1 MTNNKEIKKNITIK
15 EVLSNDSYIIPI
27 YQRNYEWEQPQI
39 ERLIR
44 DVNSIEENERYYLGT
59 LVTFKRD
66 DGSYELVD
74 GQQRHTTLNLIK
86 AVLDKKTSFNLKFQ
100 ARSECDQFFRKLS
113 EDIEDLPKIPKTEN
127 LKQGIKIIES
137 VLNDIKDKEAFRK
150 KFFEQTHI
158 FRTELPKETELNH
171 YFEIMNN
178 RGEQLEKHEILKAQL
193 MNEIEDEENKD
204 RNIDREVFAQ
214 VWETCSFMGDYIW
227 NNGLPKELLEKE
239 EFSFDDIVSSL
250 GKDKS
255 SKNNQPQ
262 TIVALL
268 ERGVE
273 TLPKG
278 FKQGE
283 ESKTYD
289 YRSVLEFPTF
299 LLYVYHLINPDK
311 EISFDDKKL
320 LETFKDY
327 KDAETFIVTL
337 LKYRIYFD
345 KYIIKNSLLL
355 NERDSNWGVRRYL
368 FENNEIKTLDN
379 DFENTVEEKKIE
391 MLQAMFHYA
400 TISNDKK
407 NWLLRLLR
415 DKVEEKDLY
424 SVLKS
429 ELEEELEEEF
439 KDISLE
445 EISFW
450 SVSTKIFY
458 YFEYMLW
465 EVYYDYVKGEDKV
478 DSPEEINSLVR
489 KIKEVKSLF
498 SNFYFGHLS
507 SKEHLLPQNK
517 ISTIEVDKTLPP
529 DKQHEEREK
538 ILHSFGNLCLISSS
552 ENSSAN
558 KEHPEY
564 KKKSFYNNTSLKR
577 LMMFETFSE
586 EKEWNTQEI
595 KQHQEEMEAL
605 LEFYKSYKD

>member
-1 MTNNKEIKKNITIK
+1 MKNNKEIKEAITIEK
-15 EVLSNDSYIIPI
+15 VLNEDTYIIPI

-44 DVNSIEENERYYLGT
+44 DINSIGENERYYLGT
-59 LVTFKRD
+59 LVTFRRD
-66 DGSYELVD
+66 DSSYELVD

-86 AVLDKKTSFNLKFQ
+86 AVLEKEISFNLNFQ
-100 ARSECDQFFRKLS
+100 ARSECRQFFNELS
-113 EDIEDLPKIPKTEN
+113 EGKCLPEIPKTQN
-127 LKQGIKIIES
+127 LKQGFEIIKSIF
-137 VLNDIKDKEAFRK
+137 NDILSTDKDKEIFRK
-150 KFFEQTHI
+150 KFFGQTYI

-193 MNEIEDEENKD
+193 MNEIKDEDNKD
-204 RNIDREVFAQ
+204 RNVDREVFAQ
-214 VWETCSFMGDYIW
+214 VWESCSFMGDYIW
-227 NNGLPKELLEKE
+227 NNKLPKELLEKE
-239 EFSFDDIVSSL
+239 ELSFDDIVSSL
-250 GKDKS
+250 GKDESNK
-255 SKNNQPQ
+255 KNQPQ
-262 TIVALL
+262 TIAALL
-268 ERGVE
+268 EKGVE
-273 TLPKG
+273 TLSEG
-278 FKQGE
+278 FKGE

-299 LLYVYHLINPDK
+299 LLYVYHLINPKK
-311 EISFDDKKL
+311 ETSFDDKKL

-327 KDAETFIVTL
+327 KDAETFIVAL

-345 KYIIKNSLLL
+345 KYIIKNSLLS
-355 NERDSNWGVRRYL
+355 NDKESNWGIRGYE
-368 FENNEIKTLDN
+368 FEKEGVETKETA
-379 DFENTVEEKKIE
+379 FENTVEEKKIE
-391 MLQAMFHYA
+391 MLQAMFHYT

-429 ELEEELEEEF
+429 ELEEEI
-439 KDISLE
+439 KDISLSE
-445 EISFW
+445 VSFW

-465 EVYYDYVKGEDKV
+465 EVYYDYVRGEDKV
-478 DSPEEINSLVR
+478 VRPEAIKSITNR
-489 KIKEVKSLF
+489 IKEVRDQFNK
-498 SNFYFGHLS
+498 FYFRQLS
-507 SKEHLLPQNK
+507 SKEHLLPQSK
-517 ISTIEVDKTLPP
+517 KGSIDIDKTLPT
-529 DKQHEEREK
+529 DKQDEEREK

-564 KKKSFYNNTSLKR
+564 KKESFYNNTSLKR
-577 LMMFETFSE
+577 LMMFETFSVN
-586 EKEWNTQEI
+586 EWNTQEI

-605 LEFYKSYKD
+605 LKFYQSSKE

>member
-1 MTNNKEIKKNITIK
+1 MKNSKEIKEAITIE

-44 DVNSIEENERYYLGT
+44 DINSIGENERYYLGT
-59 LVTFKRD
+59 LVTFKRN

-86 AVLDKKTSFNLKFQ
+86 AVLDKKTLFNLKFQ
-100 ARSECDQFFRKLS
+100 ARSECQLFFEKLS
-113 EDIEDLPKIPKTEN
+113 KDGIEKSPPTIRKTHN
-127 LKQGIKIIES
+127 LKQGIEIIES
-137 VLNDIKDKEAFRK
+137 VFNEIFLTDKDKETFRD
-150 KFFEQTHI
+150 KFFKQTCI

-193 MNEIEDEENKD
+193 MNQ
-204 RNIDREVFAQ
+204 IDDSYKEVFAQ
-214 VWETCSFMGDYIW
+214 VWEACSFMGDYIW
-227 NNGLPKELLEKE
+227 NNGLPIALLEKE
-239 EFSFDDIVSSL
+239 EFSFENIVSLL
-250 GKDKS
+250 GKDE
-255 SKNNQPQ
+255 NNRNNESQ

-268 ERGVE
+268 GKGVE
-273 TLPKG
+273 RLPEG

-289 YRSVLEFPTF
+289 YRSVIEFPTF

-320 LETFKDY
+320 LETFKGY
-327 KDAETFIVTL
+327 QEAETFIMAL
-337 LKYRIYFD
+337 LRYRIYFD
-345 KYIIKNSLLL
+345 RYVIKNSLVP
-355 NERDSNWGVRRYL
+355 NERESKWGIRRYKI
-368 FENNEIKTLDN
+368 EDTLDT
-379 DFENTVEEKKIE
+379 DFESINEEEKTE

-400 TISNDKK
+400 TVSNDKK
-407 NWLLRLLR
+407 DWLLRLLEENV
-415 DKVEEKDLY
+415 KEKDLY

-429 ELEEELEEEF
+429 ELEKEI
-439 KDISLE
+439 KSISLE
-445 EISFW
+445 EASFK
-450 SVSTKIFY
+450 SVPIKIFY

-465 EVYYDYVKGEDKV
+465 EVYYDYVRGKDKIDGTKKISSILTKIDGVKGF
-478 DSPEEINSLVR
+478 
-489 KIKEVKSLF
+489 F
-498 SNFYFGHLS
+498 SSFYFRQLS

-517 ISTIEVDKTLPP
+517 ISSIKVDESITLE
-529 DKQHEEREK
+529 KQEEERAK
-538 ILHSFGNLCLISSS
+538 ILHCFGNLCLISSS

-577 LMMFETFSE
+577 LMMFETFSGN
-586 EKEWNTQEI
+586 EWNVQEI
-595 KQHQEEMEAL
+595 KIHQKEMKNL
-605 LEFYKSYKD
+605 LNFYKHFKE

>member
-327 KDAETFIVTL
+327 KDAKTFIVAL

-345 KYIIKNSLLL
+345 KYIIKNKLS
-355 NERDSNWGVRRYL
+355 NDKESNWGVRRYL

-439 KDISLE
+439 KDISLG

-458 YFEYMLW
+458 YFEYILW

>member
-1 MTNNKEIKKNITIK
+1 MKNNKEIKEAITIEK
-15 EVLSNDSYIIPI
+15 VLNEDTYIIPI

-44 DVNSIEENERYYLGT
+44 DINSIGENERYYLGT
-59 LVTFKRD
+59 LVTFRRD
-66 DGSYELVD
+66 DSSYELVD

-86 AVLDKKTSFNLKFQ
+86 AVLEKEISFNLNFQ
-100 ARSECDQFFRKLS
+100 ARSECRQFFNELS
-113 EDIEDLPKIPKTEN
+113 EGKSLPEIPKTQN
-127 LKQGIKIIES
+127 LKQGIEIIKS
-137 VLNDIKDKEAFRK
+137 IFNDILSTDEDKETFRK
-150 KFFEQTHI
+150 KFFGQTYI

-193 MNEIEDEENKD
+193 MNEIKDEDNKD
-204 RNIDREVFAQ
+204 RNVDREVFAQ
-214 VWETCSFMGDYIW
+214 VWESCSFMGDYIW
-227 NNGLPKELLEKE
+227 NNKLPKELLEKE
-239 EFSFDDIVSSL
+239 ELSFDDIVSSL
-250 GKDKS
+250 GKDESNK
-255 SKNNQPQ
+255 KNQPQ
-262 TIVALL
+262 TIAALL
-268 ERGVE
+268 EKGVE
-273 TLPKG
+273 TLSEG
-278 FKQGE
+278 FKRE

-299 LLYVYHLINPDK
+299 LLYVYHLINPKK
-311 EISFDDKKL
+311 ETSFDDKKL

-327 KDAETFIVTL
+327 KDAETFIVAL

-345 KYIIKNSLLL
+345 KYIIKNSLLS
-355 NERDSNWGVRRYL
+355 NDKESNWGIRGYE
-368 FENNEIKTLDN
+368 FEKEGVETKETA
-379 DFENTVEEKKIE
+379 FENTVEEKKIE
-391 MLQAMFHYA
+391 MLQAMFHYT

-429 ELEEELEEEF
+429 ELEEEI
-439 KDISLE
+439 KDISLSE
-445 EISFW
+445 VSFW

-465 EVYYDYVKGEDKV
+465 EVYYDYVRGEDKV
-478 DSPEEINSLVR
+478 VRPEAIKSITNR
-489 KIKEVKSLF
+489 IKEVRDQFNK
-498 SNFYFGHLS
+498 FYFRQLS
-507 SKEHLLPQNK
+507 SKEHLLPQSK
-517 ISTIEVDKTLPP
+517 KGSIDIDKTLPT
-529 DKQHEEREK
+529 DKQDEEREK

-564 KKKSFYNNTSLKR
+564 KKESFYNNTSLKR
-577 LMMFETFSE
+577 LMMFETFSVN
-586 EKEWNTQEI
+586 EWNTQEI

-605 LEFYKSYKD
+605 LKFYQSSKE

>member
-1 MTNNKEIKKNITIK
+1 MTNNKEIKKAITIK

-39 ERLIR
+39 ERLIS
-44 DVNSIEENERYYLGT
+44 DINSIGENEQYYLGT

-86 AVLDKKTSFNLKFQ
+86 AVLDKKTFFNLRFQ
-100 ARSECDQFFRKLS
+100 ARSECELFFRLLS
-113 EDIEDLPKIPKTEN
+113 KGIDSLPEIPNTKN
-127 LKQGIKIIES
+127 LKQGVEIIKN
-137 VLNDIKDKEAFRK
+137 VLNDIEDKETFRN
-150 KFFEQTHI
+150 KFLQQTHI

-178 RGEQLEKHEILKAQL
+178 RGEQLEKHEILKALFMDKLETDMQ
-193 MNEIEDEENKD
+193 K
-204 RNIDREVFAQ
+204 EVFAK
-214 VWETCSFMGDYIW
+214 VWEACSFMGDYIW
-227 NNGLPKELLEKE
+227 NNGLPKELLQKE

-255 SKNNQPQ
+255 SKNNQHQ

-268 ERGVE
+268 ERGIE
-273 TLPKG
+273 TLPEG

-283 ESKTYD
+283 ESKTYE

-299 LLYVYHLINPDK
+299 LLYVYRLINPKK
-311 EISFDDKKL
+311 ETSFDDKKL
-320 LETFKDY
+320 LETFKGY
-327 KDAETFIVTL
+327 EDAKTFIVAL

-345 KYIIKNSLLL
+345 KYIIKNKLS
-355 NERDSNWGVRRYL
+355 NDKESNWGIRGYE
-368 FENNEIKTLDN
+368 FEKEGVETKETA
-379 DFENTVEEKKIE
+379 FENTDEEKKIE

-400 TISNDKK
+400 TVSNDKK
-407 NWLLRLLR
+407 DWLLRLLR

-429 ELEEELEEEF
+429 ELKSELELEEEI
-439 KDISLE
+439 KDISLGE
-445 EISFW
+445 VSFW

-458 YFEYMLW
+458 YFEYILW
-465 EVYYDYVKGEDKV
+465 EVYYDYVRGKDKI
-478 DSPEEINSLVR
+478 DSPETIKSITNR
-489 KIKEVKSLF
+489 IKEVSDQFNK
-498 SNFYFGHLS
+498 FYFRQLS
-507 SKEHLLPQNK
+507 SKEHLLPQSK
-517 ISTIEVDKTLPP
+517 KGSIDIDKTLPT
-529 DKQHEEREK
+529 DKQDEEREK

-577 LMMFETFSE
+577 LMMFQTFSGN
-586 EKEWNTQEI
+586 EWNTQEI
-595 KQHQEEMEAL
+595 KIHQKEMEAL

>member
-1 MTNNKEIKKNITIK
+1 MTNNKEIKKAITIK

-27 YQRNYEWEQPQI
+27 YQRNYEWEQSQI

-44 DVNSIEENERYYLGT
+44 DIDNIENERYYLGT

-86 AVLDKKTSFNLKFQ
+86 AVLDKKTSFNLRFQ
-100 ARSECDQFFRKLS
+100 ARSECELFFRELS
-113 EDIEDLPKIPKTEN
+113 KGIDSLPEIPKTKN
-127 LKQGIKIIES
+127 LKLRQGIEIIKS
-137 VLNDIKDKEAFRK
+137 ILNDIKDKEAFRK
-150 KFFEQTHI
+150 KFFGQTYI

-193 MNEIEDEENKD
+193 MNEIKDEDNKD

-214 VWETCSFMGDYIW
+214 VWESCSFMGDYIW
-227 NNGLPKELLEKE
+227 NNKLPKELLEKE
-239 EFSFDDIVSSL
+239 ELSFDDIVSSL
-250 GKDKS
+250 GKDESNK
-255 SKNNQPQ
+255 KNQPQ
-262 TIVALL
+262 TIAALL
-268 ERGVE
+268 EKGVE

-278 FKQGE
+278 FKGE

-299 LLYVYHLINPDK
+299 LLYVYHLINPKK
-311 EISFDDKKL
+311 ETSFDDKKL

-327 KDAETFIVTL
+327 KDAETFIVAL

-345 KYIIKNSLLL
+345 KYIIKNSLLS
-355 NERDSNWGVRRYL
+355 NDKESNWGIRGYE
-368 FENNEIKTLDN
+368 FEKEGVETKETA
-379 DFENTVEEKKIE
+379 FENTDEEKKIE

-407 NWLLRLLR
+407 DWLLRLLR

-424 SVLKS
+424 SVLKL
-429 ELEEELEEEF
+429 ELEKEI
-439 KDISLE
+439 KDISLSE
-445 EISFW
+445 VSFW

-465 EVYYDYVKGEDKV
+465 EVYYDYVRGEDKV
-478 DSPEEINSLVR
+478 VRPEAIKSITNRIREVR
-489 KIKEVKSLF
+489 DQFNK
-498 SNFYFGHLS
+498 FYFRQLS
-507 SKEHLLPQNK
+507 SKEHLLPQSK
-517 ISTIEVDKTLPP
+517 KGSIDIDKTLPT
-529 DKQHEEREK
+529 DKQDEEREK

-564 KKKSFYNNTSLKR
+564 KKESFYNNTSLKR
-577 LMMFETFSE
+577 LMMFETFSG
-586 EKEWNTQEI
+586 EWNTQEI
-595 KQHQEEMEAL
+595 KQHQEEMKNL
-605 LEFYKSYKD
+605 LNFYKHLEE

>member
-1 MTNNKEIKKNITIK
+1 MKEALAIEKILNGDDT
-15 EVLSNDSYIIPI
+15 YIIPI

-39 ERLIR
+39 DRLIR
-44 DVNSIEENERYYLGT
+44 DVNSIEEDERYYLGT

-86 AVLDKKTSFNLKFQ
+86 AVLDKKTFFNLKFQ
-100 ARSECDQFFRKLS
+100 ARSECEHFFRELS
-113 EDIEDLPKIPKTEN
+113 RDIDDLPENPKTKN
-127 LKQGIKIIES
+127 LKQGIDIIKS
-137 VLNDIKDKEAFRK
+137 VFNEIIPTDKDKEIFRE
-150 KFFEQTHI
+150 KFFKRTYI

-193 MNEIEDEENKD
+193 MNEIEDEENID
-204 RNIDREVFAQ
+204 RNIDRKIDREVFAQ
-214 VWETCSFMGDYIW
+214 VWEACSFMGDYIW

-255 SKNNQPQ
+255 SKNNQHQ

-268 ERGVE
+268 ERGIE
-273 TLPKG
+273 TLPEG

-311 EISFDDKKL
+311 KISFDDKKL

-327 KDAETFIVTL
+327 KDAETFIVAL

-368 FENNEIKTLDN
+368 FENNEIKTLDTA
-379 DFENTVEEKKIE
+379 FENTDEEKKIE

-400 TISNDKK
+400 TVSNDKK
-407 NWLLRLLR
+407 DWLLRLLEGNV
-415 DKVEEKDLY
+415 KEKDLY

-429 ELEEELEEEF
+429 ELKKET
-439 KDISLE
+439 KDLLLDN
-445 EISFW
+445 ISFA
-450 SVSTKIFY
+450 SVSIKIFY

-465 EVYYDYVKGEDKV
+465 EVYYDYVRGEDKI
-478 DSPEEINSLVR
+478 DSPEIIKSITNR
-489 KIKEVKSLF
+489 IKEVKEQF
-498 SNFYFGHLS
+498 NKFYFRQLS
-507 SKEHLLPQNK
+507 SKEHLLPQSK
-517 ISTIEVDKTLPP
+517 KGSIDVDKMLATE
-529 DKQHEEREK
+529 KQDEERDK
-538 ILHSFGNLCLISSS
+538 VLHCFGNLCLISSS
-552 ENSSAN
+552 ENSSAS

-564 KKKSFYNNTSLKR
+564 KKESFYNNTSLKR
-577 LMMFETFSE
+577 LMMFETFSGN
-586 EKEWNTQEI
+586 EWNTQEI
-595 KQHQEEMEAL
+595 KLHQKEMEAL
-605 LEFYKSYKD
+605 LKFYQLSKE

>member
-1 MTNNKEIKKNITIK
+1 MKEALAIEKILNGDNT
-15 EVLSNDSYIIPI
+15 YIIPI

-39 ERLIR
+39 DRLIR

-127 LKQGIKIIES
+127 LKQGTKIIES
-137 VLNDIKDKEAFRK
+137 VLKDILSTNEDKEKFRK
-150 KFFEQTHI
+150 KFFEQTYV

-214 VWETCSFMGDYIW
+214 VWEICSFMGDYIW

-255 SKNNQPQ
+255 SKNNQHQ

-268 ERGVE
+268 EKGVE
-273 TLPKG
+273 TLPEG
-278 FKQGE
+278 FKQRE

-299 LLYVYHLINPDK
+299 LLYVYHLINPKK
-311 EISFDDKKL
+311 ETSFDDKKL

-327 KDAETFIVTL
+327 KDAETFIVAL

-345 KYIIKNSLLL
+345 KYIIKNSLLS
-355 NERDSNWGVRRYL
+355 NDKESNWGIRGYE
-368 FENNEIKTLDN
+368 FEKEGVETKETA
-379 DFENTVEEKKIE
+379 FENTDEEKKIE

-400 TISNDKK
+400 TVSNDKK
-407 NWLLRLLR
+407 DWLLRLLR

-424 SVLKS
+424 SALKS
-429 ELEEELEEEF
+429 ELEEEI
-439 KDISLE
+439 KDISLG

-458 YFEYMLW
+458 YLEYMLW

-489 KIKEVKSLF
+489 KIKDVKGLF
-498 SNFYFGHLS
+498 SNFYFRQLS

-517 ISTIEVDKTLPP
+517 FSTIKIDEGITFE
-529 DKQHEEREK
+529 KQEEERAK
-538 ILHSFGNLCLISSS
+538 ILHCFGNLCLISSS
-552 ENSSAN
+552 ENSSAG

-564 KKKSFYNNTSLKR
+564 KKKSFNNNTSLKR

>member
-1 MTNNKEIKKNITIK
+1 MTNNKEIKKAITIK

-39 ERLIR
+39 ERLIS
-44 DVNSIEENERYYLGT
+44 DINSIGENEQYYLGT

-86 AVLDKKTSFNLKFQ
+86 AILDKKTFFNLRFQ
-100 ARSECDQFFRKLS
+100 ARSECELFFRLLS
-113 EDIEDLPKIPKTEN
+113 KGIDSLPEIPNTKN
-127 LKQGIKIIES
+127 LKQGVEIIKS
-137 VLNDIKDKEAFRK
+137 VLNDIEDKETFRN
-150 KFFEQTHI
+150 KFLQQTHI

-178 RGEQLEKHEILKAQL
+178 RGEQLEKHEVLKAQL

-214 VWETCSFMGDYIW
+214 VWEACSFMGDYIW

-255 SKNNQPQ
+255 SKNNQHQ

-273 TLPKG
+273 TLPEG

-299 LLYVYHLINPDK
+299 LLYVYHLINPNK

-327 KDAETFIVTL
+327 KDAKTFIVAL

-345 KYIIKNSLLL
+345 KYIIKNKLS
-355 NERDSNWGVRRYL
+355 NDKESNWGIRGYE
-368 FENNEIKTLDN
+368 FEKEGVERKGTA
-379 DFENTVEEKKIE
+379 FENTDEEKKIE

-400 TISNDKK
+400 TVSNDKK
-407 NWLLRLLR
+407 DWLLRLLR

-429 ELEEELEEEF
+429 ELELEEEF
-439 KDISLE
+439 KDISLGE
-445 EISFW
+445 VSFW

-465 EVYYDYVKGEDKV
+465 EVYYDYVRGEDKI
-478 DSPEEINSLVR
+478 DSPEAIKSISNKMEKVR
-489 KIKEVKSLF
+489 DYFNK
-498 SNFYFGHLS
+498 FYFRQLP

-517 ISTIEVDKTLPP
+517 ISSIKVDESITLE
-529 DKQHEEREK
+529 KQEEERAK
-538 ILHSFGNLCLISSS
+538 ILHCFGNLCLISSS
-552 ENSSAN
+552 ENSSAG

-564 KKKSFYNNTSLKR
+564 KKESFYNNTSLKR
-577 LMMFETFSE
+577 LMMFQTFSGN
-586 EKEWNTQEI
+586 EWNTQEI
-595 KQHQEEMEAL
+595 KIHQKEMEAL

>member
-1 MTNNKEIKKNITIK
+1 MKNNKEIKEAITIEK
-15 EVLSNDSYIIPI
+15 VLNEDTYIIPI

-44 DVNSIEENERYYLGT
+44 DINSIGENERYYLGT
-59 LVTFKRD
+59 LVTFRRD
-66 DGSYELVD
+66 DSSYELVD

-86 AVLDKKTSFNLKFQ
+86 AVLEKEISFNLNFQ
-100 ARSECDQFFRKLS
+100 ARSECRQFFNELS
-113 EDIEDLPKIPKTEN
+113 EGKSLPEIPKTQN
-127 LKQGIKIIES
+127 LKQGIEIIKS
-137 VLNDIKDKEAFRK
+137 IFNDILSTDEDKETFRK
-150 KFFEQTHI
+150 KFFGQTYI

-193 MNEIEDEENKD
+193 MNEIKDEDNKD
-204 RNIDREVFAQ
+204 RNVDREVFAQ
-214 VWETCSFMGDYIW
+214 VWESCSFMGDYIW
-227 NNGLPKELLEKE
+227 NNKLPKELLEKE
-239 EFSFDDIVSSL
+239 ELSFDDIVSSL
-250 GKDKS
+250 GKDESNK
-255 SKNNQPQ
+255 KNQPQ
-262 TIVALL
+262 TIAALL
-268 ERGVE
+268 EKGVE
-273 TLPKG
+273 TLSEG
-278 FKQGE
+278 FKRE

-299 LLYVYHLINPDK
+299 LLYVYHLISPKK
-311 EISFDDKKL
+311 ETSFDDKKL

-327 KDAETFIVTL
+327 KDAETFIVAL

-345 KYIIKNSLLL
+345 KYIIKNSLLS
-355 NERDSNWGVRRYL
+355 NDKESNWGIRGYE
-368 FENNEIKTLDN
+368 FEKEGVETKETA
-379 DFENTVEEKKIE
+379 FENTVEEKKIE
-391 MLQAMFHYA
+391 MLQAMFHYT

-429 ELEEELEEEF
+429 ELEEEI
-439 KDISLE
+439 KDISLSE
-445 EISFW
+445 VSFW

-465 EVYYDYVKGEDKV
+465 EVYYDYVRGEDKV
-478 DSPEEINSLVR
+478 VRPEAIKSITNR
-489 KIKEVKSLF
+489 IKEVRDQFNK
-498 SNFYFGHLS
+498 FYFRQLS
-507 SKEHLLPQNK
+507 SKEHLLPQSK
-517 ISTIEVDKTLPP
+517 KGSIDIDKTLPT
-529 DKQHEEREK
+529 DKQDEEREK

-564 KKKSFYNNTSLKR
+564 KKESFYNNTSLKR
-577 LMMFETFSE
+577 LMMFETFSVN
-586 EKEWNTQEI
+586 EWNTQEI

-605 LEFYKSYKD
+605 LKFYQSSKE

>member
-1 MTNNKEIKKNITIK
+1 MS
-15 EVLSNDSYIIPI
+15 L
-27 YQRNYEWEQPQI
+27 
-39 ERLIR
+39 
-44 DVNSIEENERYYLGT
+44 
-59 LVTFKRD
+59 
-66 DGSYELVD
+66 
-74 GQQRHTTLNLIK
+74 
-86 AVLDKKTSFNLKFQ
+86 
-100 ARSECDQFFRKLS
+100 
-113 EDIEDLPKIPKTEN
+113 
-127 LKQGIKIIES
+127 
-137 VLNDIKDKEAFRK
+137 
-150 KFFEQTHI
+150 
-158 FRTELPKETELNH
+158 ETELNH

-178 RGEQLEKHEILKAQL
+178 RGEQLEKHEILKALFMGKLETDMQ
-193 MNEIEDEENKD
+193 K
-204 RNIDREVFAQ
+204 EVFAK
-214 VWETCSFMGDYIW
+214 VWEACSFMGDYIW

-239 EFSFDDIVSSL
+239 DLLFEDIVSSL
-250 GKDKS
+250 GTDKS
-255 SKNNQPQ
+255 NKNNTPQ
-262 TIVALL
+262 TIVDIL
-268 ERGVE
+268 ESKGGI
-273 TLPKG
+273 LPEE

-283 ESKTYD
+283 ESKTYE

-299 LLYVYHLINPDK
+299 LLYVYHLINPNK

-320 LETFKDY
+320 LETFKGY
-327 KDAETFIVTL
+327 EDAETFIVAL

-345 KYIIKNSLLL
+345 KYIIKNKLS
-355 NERDSNWGVRRYL
+355 NDKESNWGIRGYE
-368 FENNEIKTLDN
+368 FEKEGVETKETA
-379 DFENTVEEKKIE
+379 FENTVEEKKIE
-391 MLQAMFHYA
+391 MLQAMFHYT

-429 ELEEELEEEF
+429 ELEEEI
-439 KDISLE
+439 KDISLG

-489 KIKEVKSLF
+489 KIKDVKGLF
-498 SNFYFGHLS
+498 SNFYFRQLS

-517 ISTIEVDKTLPP
+517 FSTIKIDEGITLE
-529 DKQHEEREK
+529 KQEERAK
-538 ILHSFGNLCLISSS
+538 ILHCFGNLCLISSS
-552 ENSSAN
+552 ENSSAG

-564 KKKSFYNNTSLKR
+564 KKKSFNNNTSLKR

>member
-1 MTNNKEIKKNITIK
+1 MKEALAIEKILNGDDT
-15 EVLSNDSYIIPI
+15 YIIPI

-44 DVNSIEENERYYLGT
+44 DINSIGENEQYYLGT

-100 ARSECDQFFRKLS
+100 ARSECDQFFRELS
-113 EDIEDLPKIPKTEN
+113 EATKGLPQILKTQN
-127 LKQGIKIIES
+127 LKQGVEIIES
-137 VLNDIKDKEAFRK
+137 VLNDIEDKEAFRK
-150 KFFEQTHI
+150 KFFEQTYI

-193 MNEIEDEENKD
+193 MNEIKD
-204 RNIDREVFAQ
+204 DKDREVFAQ
-214 VWETCSFMGDYIW
+214 IWEACSFMGDYIW

-262 TIVALL
+262 TIAALL
-268 ERGVE
+268 EKGVE
-273 TLPKG
+273 TLPEG

-311 EISFDDKKL
+311 KISFDDKKL

-327 KDAETFIVTL
+327 QDAKTFIVAL

-368 FENNEIKTLDN
+368 FENNEIKTLDTA
-379 DFENTVEEKKIE
+379 FENTDEEKKIE

-400 TISNDKK
+400 TVSNDKK
-407 NWLLRLLR
+407 DWLLRLLEGNV
-415 DKVEEKDLY
+415 KEKDLY

-429 ELEEELEEEF
+429 ELKKET
-439 KDISLE
+439 KDLLLDN
-445 EISFW
+445 ISFA
-450 SVSTKIFY
+450 SVSIKIFY

-465 EVYYDYVKGEDKV
+465 EVYYDYVRGEDKI
-478 DSPEEINSLVR
+478 DSPEIIKSITNR
-489 KIKEVKSLF
+489 IKEVKEQF
-498 SNFYFGHLS
+498 NKFYFRQLS
-507 SKEHLLPQNK
+507 SKEHLLPQSK
-517 ISTIEVDKTLPP
+517 KGSIDVDKMLATE
-529 DKQHEEREK
+529 KQDEERDK
-538 ILHSFGNLCLISSS
+538 VLHCFGNLCLISSS
-552 ENSSAN
+552 ENSSAS

-564 KKKSFYNNTSLKR
+564 KKESFYNNTSLKR

-586 EKEWNTQEI
+586 NEWNTQEI
-595 KQHQEEMEAL
+595 KLHQKEMEAL
-605 LEFYKSYKD
+605 LKFYQLSKE

>member
-299 LLYVYHLINPDK
+299 LLYIYDLIKPDK

-327 KDAETFIVTL
+327 KDAETFIVAL

-345 KYIIKNSLLL
+345 KYIIKNKLS
-355 NERDSNWGVRRYL
+355 NDKESNWGVRRYL

-439 KDISLE
+439 KDISLG

-458 YFEYMLW
+458 YFEYILW

>member
-1 MTNNKEIKKNITIK
+1 M
-15 EVLSNDSYIIPI
+15 
-27 YQRNYEWEQPQI
+27 
-39 ERLIR
+39 
-44 DVNSIEENERYYLGT
+44 
-59 LVTFKRD
+59 
-66 DGSYELVD
+66 
-74 GQQRHTTLNLIK
+74 
-86 AVLDKKTSFNLKFQ
+86 
-100 ARSECDQFFRKLS
+100 
-113 EDIEDLPKIPKTEN
+113 
-127 LKQGIKIIES
+127 
-137 VLNDIKDKEAFRK
+137 
-150 KFFEQTHI
+150 
-158 FRTELPKETELNH
+158 
-171 YFEIMNN
+171 
-178 RGEQLEKHEILKAQL
+178 
-193 MNEIEDEENKD
+193 
-204 RNIDREVFAQ
+204 
-214 VWETCSFMGDYIW
+214 
-227 NNGLPKELLEKE
+227 
-239 EFSFDDIVSSL
+239 SSL

-255 SKNNQPQ
+255 SKNNQHQ

-268 ERGVE
+268 ERGIE
-273 TLPKG
+273 TLPEG

-299 LLYVYHLINPDK
+299 LLYVYRLINPKK
-311 EISFDDKKL
+311 ETSFDDKKL

-327 KDAETFIVTL
+327 KDAETFIVAL

-345 KYIIKNSLLL
+345 KYIIKNSLLS
-355 NERDSNWGVRRYL
+355 NDKESNWGIRGYE
-368 FENNEIKTLDN
+368 FEKEGVETKETA
-379 DFENTVEEKKIE
+379 FENTDEEKKIE

-400 TISNDKK
+400 TVSNDKK
-407 NWLLRLLR
+407 DWLLRLLR

-429 ELEEELEEEF
+429 KLEKEI
-439 KDISLE
+439 KDISLSE
-445 EISFW
+445 VSFW

-498 SNFYFGHLS
+498 SNFYFRHLS

-529 DKQHEEREK
+529 DKQDEEREK

-577 LMMFETFSE
+577 LMMFETFSGN
-586 EKEWNTQEI
+586 EWNVQEI
-595 KQHQEEMEAL
+595 KQHQEEMKNL
-605 LEFYKSYKD
+605 LNFYKHLEE

>member
-1 MTNNKEIKKNITIK
+1 
-15 EVLSNDSYIIPI
+15 
-27 YQRNYEWEQPQI
+27 
-39 ERLIR
+39 
-44 DVNSIEENERYYLGT
+44 
-59 LVTFKRD
+59 
-66 DGSYELVD
+66 
-74 GQQRHTTLNLIK
+74 
-86 AVLDKKTSFNLKFQ
+86 
-100 ARSECDQFFRKLS
+100 
-113 EDIEDLPKIPKTEN
+113 
-127 LKQGIKIIES
+127 
-137 VLNDIKDKEAFRK
+137 
-150 KFFEQTHI
+150 
-158 FRTELPKETELNH
+158 
-171 YFEIMNN
+171 
-178 RGEQLEKHEILKAQL
+178 
-193 MNEIEDEENKD
+193 
-204 RNIDREVFAQ
+204 
-214 VWETCSFMGDYIW
+214 MGDYIW
-227 NNGLPKELLEKE
+227 NNRLPKELLEKE
-239 EFSFDDIVSSL
+239 ELSFDDIVSSL

-255 SKNNQPQ
+255 SKNNQHQ

-273 TLPKG
+273 TLPEG

-299 LLYVYHLINPDK
+299 LLYIYDLIKPDK

-327 KDAETFIVTL
+327 KDAETFIVAL

-345 KYIIKNSLLL
+345 KYIIKNKLS
-355 NERDSNWGVRRYL
+355 NDKESNWEIRGYEFEKEGVERK
-368 FENNEIKTLDN
+368 ETA
-379 DFENTVEEKKIE
+379 FENTDEEKKIE

-400 TISNDKK
+400 TVSNDKK
-407 NWLLRLLR
+407 DWLLRLLR

-439 KDISLE
+439 KDISLG

-458 YFEYMLW
+458 YFEYILW

-478 DSPEEINSLVR
+478 DSPEAIKSITNR
-489 KIKEVKSLF
+489 IKEVRDHFKK
-498 SNFYFGHLS
+498 FYFRQLS

-517 ISTIEVDKTLPP
+517 ISSIKVDESITLE
-529 DKQHEEREK
+529 KQEEERAK
-538 ILHSFGNLCLISSS
+538 ILHCFGNLCLISSS
-552 ENSSAN
+552 ENSSAG

-564 KKKSFYNNTSLKR
+564 KKKSFNNNTSLKR
-577 LMMFETFSE
+577 LMMFETFSK

-605 LEFYKSYKD
+605 LEFYKLSGE

>member
-1 MTNNKEIKKNITIK
+1 MKNSKEIKKAITIE

-39 ERLIR
+39 ERLIK
-44 DVNSIEENERYYLGT
+44 DINSIGENERYYLGT
-59 LVTFKRD
+59 LVTFKRN

-86 AVLDKKTSFNLKFQ
+86 AVLDKKTLFNLKFQ
-100 ARSECDQFFRKLS
+100 ARSECQLFFEKLS
-113 EDIEDLPKIPKTEN
+113 KDGIEKSPPTILKTHN
-127 LKQGIKIIES
+127 LKQGIEIIES
-137 VLNDIKDKEAFRK
+137 VFNEIFLTDKDKKTFRD
-150 KFFEQTHI
+150 KFFKQTCI

-193 MNEIEDEENKD
+193 MDEIKD
-204 RNIDREVFAQ
+204 DKDREVFAQ
-214 VWETCSFMGDYIW
+214 VWEACSFMGDYIW
-227 NNGLPKELLEKE
+227 NNRLPKELLEKE
-239 EFSFDDIVSSL
+239 ELSFDDIVSSL

-255 SKNNQPQ
+255 SKNNQHQ

-273 TLPKG
+273 TLPEG

-299 LLYVYHLINPDK
+299 LLYIYDLIKPDK

-327 KDAETFIVTL
+327 KDAETFIVAL

-345 KYIIKNSLLL
+345 KYIIKNKLS
-355 NERDSNWGVRRYL
+355 NDKESNWEIRGYEFEKEGVERK
-368 FENNEIKTLDN
+368 ETA
-379 DFENTVEEKKIE
+379 FENTDEEKKIE

-400 TISNDKK
+400 TVSNDKK
-407 NWLLRLLR
+407 DWLLRLLR

-439 KDISLE
+439 KDISLG

-458 YFEYMLW
+458 YFEYILW

-478 DSPEEINSLVR
+478 DSPEAIKSITNR
-489 KIKEVKSLF
+489 IKEVRDHFKK
-498 SNFYFGHLS
+498 FYFRQLS

-517 ISTIEVDKTLPP
+517 ISSIKVDESITLE
-529 DKQHEEREK
+529 KQEEERAK
-538 ILHSFGNLCLISSS
+538 ILHCFGNLCLISSS
-552 ENSSAN
+552 ENSSAG

-564 KKKSFYNNTSLKR
+564 KKKSFNNNTSLKR
-577 LMMFETFSE
+577 LMMFETFSK

-605 LEFYKSYKD
+605 LEFYKLSGE

>member
-1 MTNNKEIKKNITIK
+1 MTNNKEIKKAITIK

-44 DVNSIEENERYYLGT
+44 DINSIGENERYYLGT
-59 LVTFKRD
+59 LVTFKRN

-86 AVLDKKTSFNLKFQ
+86 SVLDKKTFFNLKFQ
-100 ARSECDQFFRKLS
+100 ARSECDQFFRELS
-113 EDIEDLPKIPKTEN
+113 EATKDLPQIPKTQN
-127 LKQGIKIIES
+127 LKQGVEIIES
-137 VLNDIKDKEAFRK
+137 VFNEIFLTDKDKETFRD
-150 KFFEQTHI
+150 KFFKQTYI

-193 MNEIEDEENKD
+193 MNEIKDEDNKD

-214 VWETCSFMGDYIW
+214 VWEACSFMGDYIW
-227 NNGLPKELLEKE
+227 NNKLPKELLEKE
-239 EFSFDDIVSSL
+239 KLSFDDIVSSL
-250 GKDKS
+250 GKDEGNK
-255 SKNNQPQ
+255 KNQPQ
-262 TIVALL
+262 TIAALL
-268 ERGVE
+268 EKGVE
-273 TLPKG
+273 TLSEG
-278 FKQGE
+278 FFKGE

-299 LLYVYHLINPDK
+299 LLYVYHLINPKK
-311 EISFDDKKL
+311 ETSFDDKKL

-327 KDAETFIVTL
+327 KDAETFIVAL

-345 KYIIKNSLLL
+345 KYIIKNSLLS
-355 NERDSNWGVRRYL
+355 NDKENNWGIRGYE
-368 FENNEIKTLDN
+368 FEKEGVETKETA
-379 DFENTVEEKKIE
+379 FKNTDEEKKIE

-400 TISNDKK
+400 TVSNDKK
-407 NWLLRLLR
+407 DWLLRLLR

-429 ELEEELEEEF
+429 ELEKEI
-439 KDISLE
+439 KDISLSE
-445 EISFW
+445 VSFW

-465 EVYYDYVKGEDKV
+465 EVYYDYVRGEDKV
-478 DSPEEINSLVR
+478 VRPEAIKSITNR
-489 KIKEVKSLF
+489 IKEVRDQFNK
-498 SNFYFGHLS
+498 FYFRQLS
-507 SKEHLLPQNK
+507 SKEHLLPQSK
-517 ISTIEVDKTLPP
+517 KGSIDIDKTLPT
-529 DKQHEEREK
+529 DKQDEEREK

-564 KKKSFYNNTSLKR
+564 KKESFYNNTSLKR
-577 LMMFETFSE
+577 LMMFETFSGN
-586 EKEWNTQEI
+586 KWNVQEI
-595 KQHQEEMEAL
+595 KQHQEEMKNL
-605 LEFYKSYKD
+605 LNFYKHLEE

>member
-1 MTNNKEIKKNITIK
+1 MKNNKEIKEAITIEK
-15 EVLSNDSYIIPI
+15 VLNEDTYIIPI

-44 DVNSIEENERYYLGT
+44 DINSIGENERYYLGT
-59 LVTFKRD
+59 LVTFRRD
-66 DGSYELVD
+66 DSSYELVD

-86 AVLDKKTSFNLKFQ
+86 AVLEKEISFNLNFQ
-100 ARSECDQFFRKLS
+100 ARSECRQFFNELS
-113 EDIEDLPKIPKTEN
+113 EGKSLPEIPKTQN
-127 LKQGIKIIES
+127 LKQGIEIIKS
-137 VLNDIKDKEAFRK
+137 IFNDILYTDEDKETFRK
-150 KFFEQTHI
+150 KFFGQTYI

-193 MNEIEDEENKD
+193 MNEIKDEDNKD

-214 VWETCSFMGDYIW
+214 VWESCSFMGDYIW
-227 NNGLPKELLEKE
+227 NNNLPKELLEKE

-250 GKDKS
+250 GKNESNK
-255 SKNNQPQ
+255 KNQPQ
-262 TIVALL
+262 AIAALL
-268 ERGVE
+268 EKGVE
-273 TLPKG
+273 TLPEG

-299 LLYVYHLINPDK
+299 LLYVYHLINPNE
-311 EISFDDKKL
+311 EISYDDKKL
-320 LETFKDY
+320 LEAFKDY
-327 KDAETFIVTL
+327 KDAETFIVAL

-345 KYIIKNSLLL
+345 KYIIKNSLLS
-355 NERDSNWGVRRYL
+355 NDKESNWGIRGYE
-368 FENNEIKTLDN
+368 FEKEGVETKETA
-379 DFENTVEEKKIE
+379 FENTDEEKKIE

-400 TISNDKK
+400 TVSNDKK
-407 NWLLRLLR
+407 DWLLRLLR

-429 ELEEELEEEF
+429 ELEKEI
-439 KDISLE
+439 KDISLSE
-445 EISFW
+445 VSFW

-465 EVYYDYVKGEDKV
+465 EVYYDYVKGEDKI
-478 DSPEEINSLVR
+478 DSPKAIKCITNR
-489 KIKEVKSLF
+489 IKEVRDQFNK
-498 SNFYFGHLS
+498 FYFRQLS
-507 SKEHLLPQNK
+507 SKEHLLPQSK
-517 ISTIEVDKTLPP
+517 KGSIDIDKMLPT
-529 DKQHEEREK
+529 DKQDEEREK

-564 KKKSFYNNTSLKR
+564 KKELFYNNTSLKR
-577 LMMFETFSE
+577 LMMFETFSGN
-586 EKEWNTQEI
+586 EWNTQEI
-595 KQHQEEMEAL
+595 EIHQEEMKNL
-605 LEFYKSYKD
+605 LNFYKHLEE

>member
-1 MTNNKEIKKNITIK
+1 MKNNKEIKEAITIEK
-15 EVLSNDSYIIPI
+15 VLNEDTYIIPI

-44 DVNSIEENERYYLGT
+44 DINSIGENERYYLGT
-59 LVTFKRD
+59 LVTFRRD
-66 DGSYELVD
+66 DSSYELVD

-86 AVLDKKTSFNLKFQ
+86 AVLEKEISFNLNFQ
-100 ARSECDQFFRKLS
+100 ARSECRQFFNELS
-113 EDIEDLPKIPKTEN
+113 EGKSLPEIPKKQN
-127 LKQGIKIIES
+127 LKQGIEIIKS
-137 VLNDIKDKEAFRK
+137 IFNDILSTDEDKETFRK
-150 KFFEQTHI
+150 KFFGQTYI

-193 MNEIEDEENKD
+193 MNEIKDEDNKD
-204 RNIDREVFAQ
+204 RNVDREVFAQ
-214 VWETCSFMGDYIW
+214 VWESCSFMGDYIW
-227 NNGLPKELLEKE
+227 NNKLPKELLEKE
-239 EFSFDDIVSSL
+239 ELSFDDIVSSL
-250 GKDKS
+250 GKDESNK
-255 SKNNQPQ
+255 KNQPQ
-262 TIVALL
+262 TIAALL
-268 ERGVE
+268 EKGVE
-273 TLPKG
+273 TLSEG
-278 FKQGE
+278 FKRE

-299 LLYVYHLINPDK
+299 LLYVYHLINPKK
-311 EISFDDKKL
+311 ETSFDDKKL

-327 KDAETFIVTL
+327 KDAETFIVAL

-345 KYIIKNSLLL
+345 KYIIKNSLLS
-355 NERDSNWGVRRYL
+355 NDKESNWGIRGYE
-368 FENNEIKTLDN
+368 FEKEGVETKETA
-379 DFENTVEEKKIE
+379 FENTVEEKKIE
-391 MLQAMFHYA
+391 MLQAMFHYT

-429 ELEEELEEEF
+429 ELEEEI
-439 KDISLE
+439 KDISLSE
-445 EISFW
+445 VSFW

-465 EVYYDYVKGEDKV
+465 EVYYDYVRGEDKV
-478 DSPEEINSLVR
+478 VRPEAIKSITNR
-489 KIKEVKSLF
+489 IKEVRDQFNK
-498 SNFYFGHLS
+498 FYFRQLS
-507 SKEHLLPQNK
+507 SKEHLLPQSK
-517 ISTIEVDKTLPP
+517 KGSIDIDKTLPT
-529 DKQHEEREK
+529 DKQDEEREK

-564 KKKSFYNNTSLKR
+564 KKESFYNNTSLKR
-577 LMMFETFSE
+577 LMMFETFSVN
-586 EKEWNTQEI
+586 EWNTQEI

-605 LEFYKSYKD
+605 LKFYQSSKE

>member
-1 MTNNKEIKKNITIK
+1 MTNNKEIKKAITIK

-44 DVNSIEENERYYLGT
+44 DINSIGENERYYLGT
-59 LVTFKRD
+59 LVTFKRN

-86 AVLDKKTSFNLKFQ
+86 AVLEKEISFNLNFQ

-113 EDIEDLPKIPKTEN
+113 EATKGLPQIPKTQN
-127 LKQGIKIIES
+127 LKQGVEIIES
-137 VLNDIKDKEAFRK
+137 VFNEIFLTDEDKETFRY
-150 KFFEQTHI
+150 KFFKQTYI

-178 RGEQLEKHEILKAQL
+178 RGEQLEKHEILKALFMDKLETDMQ
-193 MNEIEDEENKD
+193 K
-204 RNIDREVFAQ
+204 EVFAK
-214 VWETCSFMGDYIW
+214 VWEACSFMGDYIW

-255 SKNNQPQ
+255 SKNNQHQ

-268 ERGVE
+268 ERGIE
-273 TLPKG
+273 TLPEG

-299 LLYVYHLINPDK
+299 LLYVYRLINPKK
-311 EISFDDKKL
+311 ETSFDDKKL

-327 KDAETFIVTL
+327 KDAETFIVAL

-345 KYIIKNSLLL
+345 KYIIKNSLLS
-355 NERDSNWGVRRYL
+355 NDKESNWGIRGYE
-368 FENNEIKTLDN
+368 FEKEGVETKETA
-379 DFENTVEEKKIE
+379 FENTVEEKKIE
-391 MLQAMFHYA
+391 MLQAMFHYT

-429 ELEEELEEEF
+429 ELKKEI
-439 KDISLE
+439 KDISLSE
-445 EISFW
+445 VSFW

-478 DSPEEINSLVR
+478 VR
-489 KIKEVKSLF
+489 PDAIKSITNRIKEVRGQFNK
-498 SNFYFGHLS
+498 FYFRQLS
-507 SKEHLLPQNK
+507 SKEHLLPQSK
-517 ISTIEVDKTLPP
+517 KGSIDIDKTLPT
-529 DKQHEEREK
+529 DKQDEEREK
-538 ILHSFGNLCLISSS
+538 ILHSFGNLCLISNS

-564 KKKSFYNNTSLKR
+564 KKESFYNNTSLKR
-577 LMMFETFSE
+577 LMMFETFSGN
-586 EKEWNTQEI
+586 EWNTQEI
-595 KQHQEEMEAL
+595 KQHQEEMEVL
-605 LEFYKSYKD
+605 LEFYQSLKK

>member
-1 MTNNKEIKKNITIK
+1 M
-15 EVLSNDSYIIPI
+15 
-27 YQRNYEWEQPQI
+27 
-39 ERLIR
+39 
-44 DVNSIEENERYYLGT
+44 
-59 LVTFKRD
+59 
-66 DGSYELVD
+66 D

-86 AVLDKKTSFNLKFQ
+86 AVLDKKTSFNLRFQ
-100 ARSECDQFFRKLS
+100 ARSECELFFRELS
-113 EDIEDLPKIPKTEN
+113 KGIDSLPEIPETKN
-127 LKQGIKIIES
+127 LKLRQGIEIIKS

-150 KFFEQTHI
+150 KFFKQTYI

-214 VWETCSFMGDYIW
+214 VWEACSFMGDYIW
-227 NNGLPKELLEKE
+227 NNGIPKELLEKE
-239 EFSFDDIVSSL
+239 ELSFDDIVSSL
-250 GKDKS
+250 GKDES
-255 SKNNQPQ
+255 NENNQSQ
-262 TIVALL
+262 TIAALL
-268 ERGVE
+268 EKGVE

-299 LLYVYHLINPDK
+299 LLYIYHLINPDK

-327 KDAETFIVTL
+327 KNAKTFIVAL

-345 KYIIKNSLLL
+345 KYVIKNSLLL
-355 NERDSNWGVRRYL
+355 NEKESNWRISGYE
-368 FENNEIKTLDN
+368 FDKEEIETNEIAD
-379 DFENTVEEKKIE
+379 EERKIE
-391 MLQAMFHYA
+391 MLQTMFYYA
-400 TISNDKK
+400 TVSNDKK
-407 NWLLRLLR
+407 DWLLSLLR
-415 DKVEEKDLY
+415 DKVEEEDLY

-429 ELEEELEEEF
+429 ELEKEI
-439 KDISLE
+439 KDISLGE
-445 EISFW
+445 VSFW
-450 SVSTKIFY
+450 SVSTKTFY

-465 EVYYDYVKGEDKV
+465 EVYYDYVRGEDKV
-478 DSPEEINSLVR
+478 DSPEAIKSITNR
-489 KIKEVKSLF
+489 IKEVRDHFKK
-498 SNFYFGHLS
+498 FYFRQLS

-517 ISTIEVDKTLPP
+517 ISSIKVDESITLE
-529 DKQHEEREK
+529 KQEEERAK
-538 ILHSFGNLCLISSS
+538 ILHCFGNLCLISSS
-552 ENSSAN
+552 ENSSAG

-564 KKKSFYNNTSLKR
+564 KKKSFNNNTSLKR
-577 LMMFETFSE
+577 LMMFETFSK

-605 LEFYKSYKD
+605 LEFYKLSGE

>member
-1 MTNNKEIKKNITIK
+1 MTNNKEIKKAITIK

-39 ERLIR
+39 ERLIS
-44 DVNSIEENERYYLGT
+44 DINSIGENEQYYLGT

-86 AVLDKKTSFNLKFQ
+86 AILDKKTFFNLRFQ
-100 ARSECDQFFRKLS
+100 ARSECELFFRLLS
-113 EDIEDLPKIPKTEN
+113 KGIDSLPEIPNTKN
-127 LKQGIKIIES
+127 LKQGVEIIKS
-137 VLNDIKDKEAFRK
+137 VLNDIEDKETFRN
-150 KFFEQTHI
+150 KFLQQTHI

-178 RGEQLEKHEILKAQL
+178 RGEQLEKHEVLKAQL

-214 VWETCSFMGDYIW
+214 VWEACSFMGDYIW

-255 SKNNQPQ
+255 SKNNQHQ

-273 TLPKG
+273 TLPEG

-299 LLYVYHLINPDK
+299 LLYVYHLINPNK

-327 KDAETFIVTL
+327 KDAKTFIVAL

-345 KYIIKNSLLL
+345 KYIIKNKLS
-355 NERDSNWGVRRYL
+355 NDKESNWGIRGYE
-368 FENNEIKTLDN
+368 FEKEGLETKETA
-379 DFENTVEEKKIE
+379 FENTDEEKKIE

-400 TISNDKK
+400 TVSNDKK
-407 NWLLRLLR
+407 DWLLRLLR

-429 ELEEELEEEF
+429 ELELEEEF
-439 KDISLE
+439 KDISLGE
-445 EISFW
+445 VSFW

-465 EVYYDYVKGEDKV
+465 EVYYDYVRGEDKI
-478 DSPEEINSLVR
+478 DSPEAIKSISNKMEKVR
-489 KIKEVKSLF
+489 DYFNK
-498 SNFYFGHLS
+498 FYFRQLP

-517 ISTIEVDKTLPP
+517 ISSIKVDESITLE
-529 DKQHEEREK
+529 KQEEERAK
-538 ILHSFGNLCLISSS
+538 ILHCFGNLCLISSS
-552 ENSSAN
+552 ENSSAG

-564 KKKSFYNNTSLKR
+564 KKESFYNNTSLKR
-577 LMMFETFSE
+577 LMMFQTFSGN
-586 EKEWNTQEI
+586 EWNTQEI
-595 KQHQEEMEAL
+595 KIHQKEMEAL

>member
-1 MTNNKEIKKNITIK
+1 MTNNKEIKEAITIEK
-15 EVLSNDSYIIPI
+15 VLNEDTYIIPI

-44 DVNSIEENERYYLGT
+44 DINSIGENERYYLGT
-59 LVTFKRD
+59 LVTFKRN

-86 AVLDKKTSFNLKFQ
+86 AVLEKEISFNLNFQ

-113 EDIEDLPKIPKTEN
+113 EATKGLPQIPKTQN
-127 LKQGIKIIES
+127 LKQGVEIIES
-137 VLNDIKDKEAFRK
+137 VFNEIFLTDEDKETFRY
-150 KFFEQTHI
+150 KFFKQTYI

-193 MNEIEDEENKD
+193 MNEIKDEDNKD

-214 VWETCSFMGDYIW
+214 VWESCSFMGDYIW
-227 NNGLPKELLEKE
+227 NNKLPKELLEKE
-239 EFSFDDIVSSL
+239 ELSFDDIVSSL
-250 GKDKS
+250 GKDESNK
-255 SKNNQPQ
+255 KNQPQ
-262 TIVALL
+262 TIAALL
-268 ERGVE
+268 EKGVE
-273 TLPKG
+273 TLSEG
-278 FKQGE
+278 FKGE

-299 LLYVYHLINPDK
+299 LLYVYHLINPKK
-311 EISFDDKKL
+311 ETSFDDKKL

-327 KDAETFIVTL
+327 KDAETFIVAL

-345 KYIIKNSLLL
+345 KYIIKNSLLS
-355 NERDSNWGVRRYL
+355 NDKESNWGIRGYE
-368 FENNEIKTLDN
+368 FEKEGVETKETA
-379 DFENTVEEKKIE
+379 FENTDEEKKIE

-400 TISNDKK
+400 TVSNDKK
-407 NWLLRLLR
+407 DWLLRLLR

-429 ELEEELEEEF
+429 ELKKEI
-439 KDISLE
+439 KDISLSE
-445 EISFW
+445 VSFW

-465 EVYYDYVKGEDKV
+465 EVYYDYVRGEDKV
-478 DSPEEINSLVR
+478 VRPEAIKSITNR
-489 KIKEVKSLF
+489 IKEVRDQFNK
-498 SNFYFGHLS
+498 FYFRQLS

-517 ISTIEVDKTLPP
+517 ISSIKVDESITLE
-529 DKQHEEREK
+529 KQEEERAK
-538 ILHSFGNLCLISSS
+538 ILHCFGNLCLISSS

-577 LMMFETFSE
+577 LMMFETFSGN
-586 EKEWNTQEI
+586 EWNTQEI
-595 KQHQEEMEAL
+595 KQHQEEMEVL
-605 LEFYKSYKD
+605 LEFYQSLKK

>member
-1 MTNNKEIKKNITIK
+1 MKEALAIEKILNGDDT
-15 EVLSNDSYIIPI
+15 YIIPI

-44 DVNSIEENERYYLGT
+44 DIDNIENERYYLGT

-86 AVLDKKTSFNLKFQ
+86 AVLDKKTSFNLRFQ
-100 ARSECDQFFRKLS
+100 ARSECELFFRELS
-113 EDIEDLPKIPKTEN
+113 KGIDSLPEIPETKN
-127 LKQGIKIIES
+127 LKLRQGIKIIES

-193 MNEIEDEENKD
+193 MNEIEDEENID

-214 VWETCSFMGDYIW
+214 VWEACSFMGDYIW

-255 SKNNQPQ
+255 SKNNQHQ

-268 ERGVE
+268 ERGIE
-273 TLPKG
+273 TLPEG

-299 LLYVYHLINPDK
+299 LLYVYHLINPKK
-311 EISFDDKKL
+311 ETSFDDKKL

-327 KDAETFIVTL
+327 KDAETFIVAL

-345 KYIIKNSLLL
+345 KYIIKNKLS
-355 NERDSNWGVRRYL
+355 NDKESNWEIRGYEFEKEGVERK
-368 FENNEIKTLDN
+368 ETA
-379 DFENTVEEKKIE
+379 FENTDEEKKIE

-400 TISNDKK
+400 TVSNDKK
-407 NWLLRLLR
+407 DWLLRLLR

-439 KDISLE
+439 KDISLG

-458 YFEYMLW
+458 YFEYILW

-478 DSPEEINSLVR
+478 DSPEAIKSITNR
-489 KIKEVKSLF
+489 IKEVRDHFKK
-498 SNFYFGHLS
+498 FYFRQLS

-517 ISTIEVDKTLPP
+517 ISSIKVDESITLE
-529 DKQHEEREK
+529 KQEEERAK
-538 ILHSFGNLCLISSS
+538 ILHCFGNLCLISSS
-552 ENSSAN
+552 ENSSAG

-564 KKKSFYNNTSLKR
+564 KKKSFNNNTSLKR
-577 LMMFETFSE
+577 LMMFETFSK

-605 LEFYKSYKD
+605 LEFYKLSGE